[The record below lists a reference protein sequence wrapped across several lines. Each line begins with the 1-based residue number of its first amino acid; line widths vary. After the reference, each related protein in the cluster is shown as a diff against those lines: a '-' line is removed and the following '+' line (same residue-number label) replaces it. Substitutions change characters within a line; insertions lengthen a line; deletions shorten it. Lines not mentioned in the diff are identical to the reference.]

1 MCGRQVK
8 HCLQLLSTV
17 VIAMLCYLRK
27 CVFITSTAQ
36 TPSPRPLLVV
46 QSRCHPHFPIF
57 SSGASIPVIWRSRE
71 IDLFLK
77 TTIFWALLFVSR
89 CCWHPM
95 TREYYANRDRSKT
108 CDCSSRRLQNTMA
121 HLNIVEGADKSY
133 FGEHFYSNFT
143 VYVLLSYQIY
153 AFSFRRR
160 YSSKL
165 PNWSI
170 RFKNRR

>member
-1 MCGRQVK
+1 MFLSPQRRR
-8 HCLQLLSTV
+8 HSPPPCLT
-17 VIAMLCYLRK
+17 
-27 CVFITSTAQ
+27 
-36 TPSPRPLLVV
+36 
-46 QSRCHPHFPIF
+46 RCHPNFPIF
-57 SSGASIPVIWRSRE
+57 SSGASIPVIWRSKE

-89 CCWHPM
+89 RCWRPM